1 MGARARRRALRAR
14 QQQDVSKTIAP
25 YALGAGF
32 TPPASWPV
40 SWWQQGYRVPRSQ
53 GHAAV
58 EACIGAISQVVAQL
72 PITHWR
78 ERDDGGRD
86 AVKGSAASRV
96 LRRPNH
102 YQTRA
107 DFFLNLVR
115 NELYRG
121 NGVAVA
127 TRDDRFRID
136 SLHVVPGD
144 QATPLIAEETGD
156 VFYSTRGT
164 PLLPTPPLDWLW
176 PARDVLHI
184 RMHTPHH
191 PLIGVTPLEAAAAAV
206 ATGEAINT
214 GVGAFMTHLVR
225 PSGYLAVPPKIKLGK
240 ETQEALRQDWS
251 DNASGVHQGRI
262 GVLMEG
268 IEWKPMEMTAFDE
281 AVVKAYAMTT
291 ADIARVFRVPLP
303 VINELGGATF
313 NNSETLIRH
322 WHATGLGF
330 VLEHIELALDT
341 LFELP
346 EGEYVEFDVEYILR
360 SDFAARMEGL
370 TKAVSGGIYTPNEA
384 RAKEGLS
391 RKAHGDEPRLQ
402 AQVVPLSAAD
412 GKPAPSAPAAP
423 AAPANPSDD
432 DEEEED
438 KAAPVIG
445 REVLLKM
452 IEGTVD
458 AA

>member
-14 QQQDVSKTIAP
+14 QQDQGKSLIP
-25 YALGAGF
+25 YASGDGSF
-32 TPPASWPV
+32 TPPAHWPIT
-40 SWWQQGYRVPRSQ
+40 WWQQGYRGGREG

-72 PITHWR
+72 PIAHWR
-78 ERDDGGRD
+78 ERSDGGRD
-86 AVKGSAASRV
+86 LVRGSAASRV

-127 TRDDRFRID
+127 TRDERFRID
-136 SLHVVPGD
+136 SLHVVPAGMGR
-144 QATPLIAEETGD
+144 PLIADETGD
-156 VFYSTRGT
+156 VFYSVGANQAAS
-164 PLLPTPPLDWLW
+164 LLPVPPLDSLW

-184 RMHTPHH
+184 RMHTPYH
-191 PLIGVTPLEAAAAAV
+191 PLVGVTPLEAAASAV
-206 ATGEAINT
+206 ATGSAINA
-214 GVGAFMTHLVR
+214 GVGAFMTNLVR
-225 PSGYLAVPPKIKLGK
+225 PSGYLAIPPKVKLSK
-240 ETQEALRQDWS
+240 EVQEQLRQDWS
-251 DNASGVHQGRI
+251 DNASGIHQGRI

-281 AVVKAYAMTT
+281 AVVKAYGMTT

-322 WHATGLGF
+322 WHATGLGY
-330 VLEHIELALDT
+330 VLEHIELALDV
-341 LFELP
+341 LFGLP

-360 SDFAARMEGL
+360 SDFAARMDGL

-384 RAKEGLS
+384 RAKEGLA
-391 RKAHGDEPRLQ
+391 RKEHGDEPRLQ
-402 AQVVPLSAAD
+402 AQVVPLSAAQ
-412 GKPAPSAPAAP
+412 PAPSTPSAPAAP
-423 AAPANPSDD
+423 SPPVAVEPDD
-432 DEEEED
+432 G
-438 KAAPVIG
+438 KGAPVIA
-445 REVLLKM
+445 RDVLLRM
-452 IEGTVD
+452 IEGAVD

>member
-1 MGARARRRALRAR
+1 M
-14 QQQDVSKTIAP
+14 IP
-25 YALGAGF
+25 YAPGDSSF
-32 TPPASWPV
+32 TPPSHWPI
-40 SWWQQGYRVPRSQ
+40 SWWQQGYRQPRSQ

-58 EACIGAISQVVAQL
+58 EACIGAISQAVAQL
-72 PITHWR
+72 PIAHWR
-78 ERDDGGRD
+78 DRDDGGRD
-86 AVKGSAASRV
+86 LVRNSPASRV

-115 NELYRG
+115 NELFRG

-127 TRDDRFRID
+127 TRDDRFHID

-144 QATPLIAEETGD
+144 MAQPLIAEQTGD
-156 VFYSTRGT
+156 IFYSVRGA
-164 PLLPTPPLDWLW
+164 PMLPTAPLEWLW
-176 PARDVLHI
+176 PQRDVLHI

-191 PLIGVTPLEAAAAAV
+191 PLVGVTPLEAAATSV
-206 ATGEAINT
+206 ATGAAINT

-225 PSGYLAVPPKIKLGK
+225 PSGYLAVPPKIKLSK
-240 ETQEALRQDWS
+240 EVQEGLRQDWS

-281 AVVKAYAMTT
+281 AVVKAYGMTT

-330 VLEHIELALDT
+330 VLEHIELALDA
-341 LFELP
+341 LFGLP
-346 EGEYVEFDVEYILR
+346 DGEYVEFDVEYILR
-360 SDFAARMEGL
+360 SDFLQRMDGL
-370 TKAVSGGIYTPNEA
+370 TKAVAGGIYSPNEA
-384 RAKEGLS
+384 RKLEGLP

-402 AQVVPLSAAD
+402 AQVVPLSAASAT
-412 GKPAPSAPAAP
+412 PAPSAPAAP
-423 AAPANPSDD
+423 APAQPEDD
-432 DEEEED
+432 AEED
-438 KAAPVIG
+438 KAAPVLP
-445 REVLLKM
+445 RDALLKM
-452 IEGTVD
+452 IEGVSD